1 LEIADDRPA
10 RARCEKT
17 RPERTGAVRADWRKA
32 PERISGRDRQIAE
45 LPLDLLT
52 DRLWAVRRGKP
63 GGLGGVGGST
73 KGVRA
78 HVSYGSGLPCC
89 SSGGGRSRSTDSA
102 CRPTSDEPTADLACD
117 AKLATGKGARPGDRI
132 SRTAV
137 MGSFGL
143 EQSQYSFRAVRR
155 PRRDDPTFSLA
166 QRLNRTHAQSLAL
179 AIAPPTTA
187 RAHDP
192 NGDSAIA

>member
-1 LEIADDRPA
+1 MIAPRWPN
-10 RARCEKT
+10 EKT
-17 RPERTGAVRADWRKA
+17 RPKRTGAVVADRRKA
-32 PERISGRDRQIAE
+32 PERISGRHRQIAE

-78 HVSYGSGLPCC
+78 HVSDGSGLPCC
-89 SSGGGRSRSTDSA
+89 SSGGGRSRSAHRA
-102 CRPTSDEPTADLACD
+102 CSPTSDEAAADLGCD
-117 AKLATGKGARPGDRI
+117 AKLATGKGARPGDGI

-137 MGSFGL
+137 AGSLGL
-143 EQSQYSFRAVRR
+143 EQCEHSFRAVRR

-166 QRLNRTHAQSLAL
+166 QRLNRNHTQSLAL
-179 AIAPPTTA
+179 TIAPPT
-187 RAHDP
+187 
-192 NGDSAIA
+192 